1 MLSPATH
8 TTSSLPVGPGA
19 AAQGAATALVRVA
32 APGRLHLGFLD
43 PSASLGR
50 RFGSLGLVIDGP
62 QTVLE
67 LGWAEPSATTD
78 VCSAAPHLAPD
89 HAAAEL
95 TRVRAHLAALRLALG
110 TATGSGSG
118 SGSGSGTGTP
128 TTASTS
134 TSVCAGT
141 GAGAGS
147 EKSPTRHGLS
157 RPLRL
162 HLANALPAHA
172 GLGSGTQ
179 LGLAVGRAFCELHGI
194 DLPTAQIARITGRGL
209 RSGVGIAG
217 FDAGGL
223 LLDAGPPPAGARG
236 AGGPAPLLSRIDL
249 PADWRVL
256 LVLDPGRRGL
266 SGDDERAAIARLA
279 PLPREAA
286 AEICHEVV
294 MRVLAGAA
302 SDDFLAFAA
311 GLNRVQQVLGDHFAP
326 AQGGS
331 AYTSPV
337 VARLITWL
345 ARHGNTHVAGDQP
358 GAIETGRTAGSG
370 SGAAAPCA
378 VGQSSWGPTGFAI
391 YASQAGAEAALAAAR
406 AAGQVGTGLQVS
418 IVGAR
423 SHGARISRISA
434 TGGGNASLLEA
445 PSAASPS
452 IDANANTAP
461 GAAARGSGSGSGDL
475 QAHRLSQAA

>member
-1 MLSPATH
+1 MSPATN

-19 AAQGAATALVRVA
+19 AAQGAATALVCVA

-67 LGWAEPSATTD
+67 LGWAEPGATTD

-110 TATGSGSG
+110 AATGSGSG
-118 SGSGSGTGTP
+118 TATA
-128 TTASTS
+128 TASTSTTTTS
-134 TSVCAGT
+134 TSVCAGAS
-141 GAGAGS
+141 AGAGS
-147 EKSPTRHGLS
+147 ERSPSRHDLS
-157 RPLRL
+157 RALRL
-162 HLANALPAHA
+162 HLADALPAHA

-302 SDDFLAFAA
+302 SDDFAAFAA

-331 AYTSPV
+331 AYTSPA

-345 ARHGNTHVAGDQP
+345 AQQAKPRAAGDQL
-358 GAIETGRTAGSG
+358 GAIDTGCAAGSG

-391 YASQAGAEAALAAAR
+391 YASQADAEAALAAAR
-406 AAGQVGTGLQVS
+406 AAGQVGMGLQVS

-423 SHGARISRISA
+423 SLGARISRVRAI
-434 TGGGNASLLEA
+434 GGANTDLLEA
-445 PSAASPS
+445 QSAESPG
-452 IDANANTAP
+452 DRACTNTAP
-461 GAAARGSGSGSGDL
+461 GSVTRGSGDI

>member
-1 MLSPATH
+1 MLSPVTN

-67 LGWAEPSATTD
+67 LGWAEPGATTD

-89 HAAAEL
+89 HGAAEL

-110 TATGSGSG
+110 AATGAS
-118 SGSGSGTGTP
+118 SGSGTATA
-128 TTASTS
+128 TTSKTS
-134 TSVCAGT
+134 TSVCAG
-141 GAGAGS
+141 AGS
-147 EKSPTRHGLS
+147 ERSPSRHDLS
-157 RPLRL
+157 RALRL
-162 HLANALPAHA
+162 HLADALPAHA

-223 LLDAGPPPAGARG
+223 LLDAGPPPAGVRG

-302 SDDFLAFAA
+302 SDDFAAFAA

-331 AYTSPV
+331 AYTSPA
-337 VARLITWL
+337 VARLLTWL
-345 ARHGNTHVAGDQP
+345 AQQGKPRAAGDQL
-358 GAIETGRTAGSG
+358 GAIDKGRAAGSG

-391 YASQAGAEAALAAAR
+391 YASQADAEAALAAAR
-406 AAGQVGTGLQVS
+406 AAGQVGMELQVS

-423 SHGARISRISA
+423 SHGARIRRVSA
-434 TGGGNASLLEA
+434 TGGGNTSLLEA

-452 IDANANTAP
+452 IDANASTAP
-461 GAAARGSGSGSGDL
+461 GAAARGNGNGSGDI

>member
-1 MLSPATH
+1 MSPATN

-19 AAQGAATALVRVA
+19 AAQGAATALVCVA

-67 LGWAEPSATTD
+67 LGWAEPGATTD

-89 HAAAEL
+89 HGAAEL

-110 TATGSGSG
+110 AATGTGTG
-118 SGSGSGTGTP
+118 TGTGTP
-128 TTASTS
+128 STSTSTSTTRTS

-141 GAGAGS
+141 SVGAGS
-147 EKSPTRHGLS
+147 DTSPTRHGLT

-162 HLANALPAHA
+162 HLADALPAHA

-217 FDAGGL
+217 FDVGGL

-302 SDDFLAFAA
+302 SDDFAAFAA

-331 AYTSPV
+331 AYTSPA
-337 VARLITWL
+337 VARLITCL
-345 ARHGNTHVAGDQP
+345 AQQGKPRTAGEQP
-358 GAIETGRTAGSG
+358 GAIDTGCATGSG
-370 SGAAAPCA
+370 TGAASPCA

-391 YASQAGAEAALAAAR
+391 YASQVCAEAALAAAC
-406 AAGQVGTGLQVS
+406 AAGHVGLGLQVS

-423 SHGARISRISA
+423 SLGARISRVRAI
-434 TGGGNASLLEA
+434 GGANTDLLEA
-445 PSAASPS
+445 QSAESPG
-452 IDANANTAP
+452 DRACTNTAP
-461 GAAARGSGSGSGDL
+461 GSVTRGSGDI